1 MWDRKDPLSFSSMFL
16 FFFFSQNIGGSIEPD
31 AGVKK
36 EENEKITKC
45 LSNQAWIYNP
55 RRYTS
60 DENGVPFG
68 KFFASN
74 FFFFF
79 HLFSNKDSNSVFL
92 NPKIISF
99 EEVLA

>member
-1 MWDRKDPLSFSSMFL
+1 MWDRKDPSSFSSMFL
-16 FFFFSQNIGGSIEPD
+16 FFFSHNIEGSIEPA

-36 EENEKITKC
+36 EENEKIMKC

-55 RRYTS
+55 HRYTS

-74 FFFFF
+74 FFFFSF
-79 HLFSNKDSNSVFL
+79 IFSPIKIQIPFFL
-92 NPKIISF
+92 IQKIISF

>member
-16 FFFFSQNIGGSIEPD
+16 FFFFSHNIGGSIEPD

-68 KFFASN
+68 KFSFI
-74 FFFFF
+74 FFPIKIQIPFF
-79 HLFSNKDSNSVFL
+79 LIQK
-92 NPKIISF
+92 SF
-99 EEVLA
+99 RLRKS

>member
-1 MWDRKDPLSFSSMFL
+1 MWDRKDPSSFSSMFL
-16 FFFFSQNIGGSIEPD
+16 FFFSHNIEGSIEPA

-36 EENEKITKC
+36 EENEKIMKC

-55 RRYTS
+55 HRYTL

-68 KFFASN
+68 KFFAGN

-79 HLFSNKDSNSVFL
+79 HLFSNTDSNSVFL

-99 EEVLA
+99 EVVLA